1 MEEKNS
7 PRPSPTKLEREK
19 GGPLNPPKGDLANTH
34 TLAFSMTLFNLYH
47 SFDGGFSFLKIDNE
61 VILA

>member
-1 MEEKNS
+1 MTS

-19 GGPLNPPKGDLANTH
+19 GGPLNPPKGDLANTQ
-34 TLAFSMTLFNLYH
+34 TLAFRQYFLNLCH

-61 VILA
+61 EILA